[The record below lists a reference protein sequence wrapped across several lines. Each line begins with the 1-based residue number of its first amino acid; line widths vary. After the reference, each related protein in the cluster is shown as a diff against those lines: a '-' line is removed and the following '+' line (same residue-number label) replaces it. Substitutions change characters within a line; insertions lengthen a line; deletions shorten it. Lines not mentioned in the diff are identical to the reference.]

1 VATTQEWGRAVAS
14 KRTTAN
20 RLQDEAK
27 QRLKESE
34 ELRAQAEAAPEAEK
48 LELLAKAQAQA
59 VAAKELS
66 ESASSLVKRR
76 K

>member
-1 VATTQEWGRAVAS
+1 VAS

-34 ELRAQAEAAPEAEK
+34 ELRQQAETASDDEK
-48 LELLAKAQAQA
+48 LELLARAQANA

-66 ESASSLVKRR
+66 ESASSLVKKRS